1 MSYKK
6 SNEKDNLV
14 ESKNQQNSV
23 SRKKNEVQEGI
34 DKTSE
39 SIKLLQL
46 QKKIYIQVKMQMY
59 NISKDFL
66 MHSFCYH
73 LDI

>member
-14 ESKNQQNSV
+14 ESKKHQNSE

-39 SIKLLQL
+39 SIKLLQF
-46 QKKIYIQVKMQMY
+46 QKKINIQVEIQTY
-59 NISKDFL
+59 NISKDFTA
-66 MHSFCYH
+66 FIY
-73 LDI
+73 IKK